1 MFQSRKVEAKNVRI
15 MGPWPAKYC
24 EMPKD
29 ISCFTS
35 GTILAYNKSMTT
47 ITQRREEADRW
58 TGITI
63 GAVMVLL
70 MVLSCIA

>member
-1 MFQSRKVEAKNVRI
+1 
-15 MGPWPAKYC
+15 
-24 EMPKD
+24 
-29 ISCFTS
+29 
-35 GTILAYNKSMTT
+35 MTT

-63 GAVMVLL
+63 GVVMVLL